1 MRVLETKGAT
11 PPFRDPLPSVGQERK
26 NFRTFSKNF
35 VAVRRRMEPNALAV
49 RQPRQRL
56 FLLAIALSI
65 AGLVGGEWLH
75 SRVTAPRKTAAKLAT
90 LVLPAERV
98 VRFETPEAANEAPAV
113 VAAGDRRVEELP
125 ASESAQF
132 ATLCDL
138 HLMAGETEL
147 DLTSKQWEAFA
158 VVFMQAQAV
167 RHHYEAQIASVHEI
181 APGRCRVDIPPYVAA
196 GDELRR
202 QFAADLEAAV
212 GRAAATE
219 IMDKLGRKLDDRFAG
234 FGIGTQTLEI
244 TGDPV
249 RSPAG
254 VQIASTAKFWN
265 SVDGPDWTKTRKEV
279 VFPDAEDPTGET
291 WSALL
296 AIVAKSE

>member
-1 MRVLETKGAT
+1 MR
-11 PPFRDPLPSVGQERK
+11 
-26 NFRTFSKNF
+26 
-35 VAVRRRMEPNALAV
+35 PNRSAV

-56 FLLAIALSI
+56 FLLAIALCV

-75 SRVTAPRKTAAKLAT
+75 SRMTSPRKMAAHLAS
-90 LVLPAERV
+90 VVVPAERI
-98 VRFETPEAANEAPAV
+98 VRFETPGAADEAPV
-113 VAAGDRRVEELP
+113 VDADADGRVAELP
-125 ASESAQF
+125 ASERAQF

-147 DLTSKQWEAFA
+147 DLTTKQWAAFA
-158 VVFMQAQAV
+158 VAVMQAQAV
-167 RHHYEAQIASVHEI
+167 RHHYEAQIASVREI
-181 APGRCRVDIPPYVAA
+181 APGRCRVEIPPYAAA

-202 QFAADLEAAV
+202 QFAADLETAV
-212 GRAAATE
+212 GHAAATE

-244 TGDPV
+244 TGDPT
-249 RSPAG
+249 RSPAD

-265 SVDGPDWTKTRKEV
+265 SIDGPDWTKTRKEV

-296 AIVAKSE
+296 AIVAKSD

>member
-1 MRVLETKGAT
+1 MVRNRDVVRKTRSSILLLAAVGVAGLLGVAWMRQPAVTVGQRKQLAAHPRAGLPADRIVHFETLDEGDAT
-11 PPFRDPLPSVGQERK
+11 PGAA
-26 NFRTFSKNF
+26 
-35 VAVRRRMEPNALAV
+35 AVD
-49 RQPRQRL
+49 QD
-56 FLLAIALSI
+56 
-65 AGLVGGEWLH
+65 
-75 SRVTAPRKTAAKLAT
+75 APRAVEQLSSS
-90 LVLPAERV
+90 
-98 VRFETPEAANEAPAV
+98 EA
-113 VAAGDRRVEELP
+113 
-125 ASESAQF
+125 AQF

-147 DLTSKQWEAFA
+147 DLTTKQWNAFA
-158 VVFMQAQAV
+158 VAVMQAQAV
-167 RHHYEAQIASVHEI
+167 RHHYEAQIATVREI
-181 APGRCRVDIPPYVAA
+181 APGRHRVEIPPYAAA

-202 QFAADLEAAV
+202 QFAADLETAV

-244 TGDPV
+244 TGDPT
-249 RSPAG
+249 RSPAD
-254 VQIASTAKFWN
+254 VQIARTAKFWN

-296 AIVAKSE
+296 ALVSLAS